1 MLQRKHEIQQGLRV
15 YVEVCV
21 ISLDRANHAVYSSQI
36 HMKEG
41 GIMFYLGIFLIVI
54 VMAAL
59 FVFSSLLIGVRITTI
74 IWLTAT
80 FVMAVF
86 AFGFYQLMG
95 GTL

>member
-1 MLQRKHEIQQGLRV
+1 
-15 YVEVCV
+15 
-21 ISLDRANHAVYSSQI
+21 
-36 HMKEG
+36 
-41 GIMFYLGIFLIVI
+41 MFYLGLFLIVI

-86 AFGFYQLMG
+86 AFGFYQFSG

>member
-1 MLQRKHEIQQGLRV
+1 
-15 YVEVCV
+15 
-21 ISLDRANHAVYSSQI
+21 
-36 HMKEG
+36 
-41 GIMFYLGIFLIVI
+41 MFYLGLSMIVI

-59 FVFSSLLIGVRITTI
+59 FVFSSMLIGVRITTI

-86 AFGFYQLMG
+86 AFGFYQFSG

>member
-1 MLQRKHEIQQGLRV
+1 
-15 YVEVCV
+15 
-21 ISLDRANHAVYSSQI
+21 
-36 HMKEG
+36 
-41 GIMFYLGIFLIVI
+41 MFYLGIFLIVI

-80 FVMAVF
+80 FVMAAF